1 MHATPLLL
9 ASHVAIVT
17 VHASFWLVLVFLWS
31 SKEES
36 ENLTLLNFKR
46 YKIILVWIASLKQYD
61 PRVID

>member
-36 ENLTLLNFKR
+36 EHLTFLNFKGI
-46 YKIILVWIASLKQYD
+46 KIIFLVWIAAFK
-61 PRVID
+61 